1 MTKEELFKN
10 PAYIEYIRDMS
21 IGYYPRI
28 SKDRMMQFLK
38 SKGSKGLSK
47 LLKEQLFKIITD
59 KYWEDYLEYTY
70 PLPVNYAWLRYTY
83 FKKPQLDYYAI
94 KELEYAGLFLTPNG
108 LHPEDTESIYYTAE
122 SVFEHSP
129 SEWRHIWH
137 SECQV
142 KKFEMR
148 ISCDDRMLDKLL
160 DNLKQNFEVIHISQ
174 GYGER
179 KKKYY
184 YLSCSMKPT
193 NDTER
198 NENHE

>member
-47 LLKEQLFKIITD
+47 LLKEELFKIITN
-59 KYWEDYLEYTY
+59 KYWDDYLEYTY
-70 PLPVNYAWLRYTY
+70 PLPVNYVWLRYTY

-94 KELEYAGLFLTPNG
+94 KELEYAGLFVTPNG
-108 LHPEDTESIYYTAE
+108 LHSEDTESIYYTAE

-129 SEWRHIWH
+129 SEWKAVWIENYK
-137 SECQV
+137 SNT
-142 KKFEMR
+142 FELR
-148 ISCDDRMLDKLL
+148 VSCTEKQLDDVLNGLRND
-160 DNLKQNFEVIHISQ
+160 FEIKRVSKS
-174 GYGER
+174 YGDR
-179 KKKYY
+179 YKMYW
-184 YLSCSMKPT
+184 YLSCGFK
-193 NDTER
+193 DQTER
-198 NENHE
+198 NDGNE